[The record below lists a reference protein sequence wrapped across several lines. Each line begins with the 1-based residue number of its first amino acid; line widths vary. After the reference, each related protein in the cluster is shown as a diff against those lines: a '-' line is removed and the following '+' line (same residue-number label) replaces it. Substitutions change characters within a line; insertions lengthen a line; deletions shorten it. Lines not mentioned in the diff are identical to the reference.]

1 MIYFHSILIAAILCI
16 QCNTSM
22 LYITLSEVLMLQEIR
37 DDQRLLSLGGN
48 LRSLKLKNCKSLVKL
63 FPPSLLQNL
72 QVLTVENCDKLE
84 QVFDLDDAHVGLLP
98 KLAVLVLIDL
108 PKLRHICNN
117 GNTIFPKLIHISLK
131 SLPNLS
137 SFSSGYHSSLR
148 LHHADLDTPFPVLF
162 NETVSLSVIILF
174 FF

>member
-1 MIYFHSILIAAILCI
+1 
-16 QCNTSM
+16 
-22 LYITLSEVLMLQEIR
+22 MLQEIR

-108 PKLRHICNN
+108 PKLRHICQ
-117 GNTIFPKLIHISLK
+117 LWQ
-131 SLPNLS
+131 
-137 SFSSGYHSSLR
+137 
-148 LHHADLDTPFPVLF
+148 
-162 NETVSLSVIILF
+162 
-174 FF
+174 